1 MKIIHIGTPASPE
14 VVNGINYVVW
24 SVAQSQVC
32 LGHNV
37 SLLLNGKPSDSTI
50 DFAEKVGINLLYIPW
65 KNGMYDKEA
74 LDDLLNSDVAE
85 IFHFHSIFMFKQ
97 ASLSAWL
104 VRKKIPYIVTPHAM
118 TPEFLRRGWL
128 KKWLY
133 GWLIEKPRLLKAS
146 AITAVT
152 PGEKRTIQNYVPNYK
167 GVISCI
173 TNPVKFEEILDTKWS
188 GNTTNKKLVYLGR
201 FDVYHKGIDIL
212 VELASL
218 LTPDIEVHLY
228 GKTDSKTS
236 DWLKRIQTNLPTNIY
251 FHPPVFKAEKN
262 QVLAQA
268 SMYIQTSRWEV
279 FGVSI
284 AEAMYL
290 GLPCAIMP
298 TMNLADIF
306 KEHDLG
312 LVLPTKLE
320 SAAKLLIDTLNQP
333 DILHHWSKQA
343 HIFAKENFQT
353 QKIAIEYL
361 KLYEEVLC

>member
-1 MKIIHIGTPASPE
+1 MKILHIGASVSPQ

-37 SLLLNGKPSDSTI
+37 SILLNSKPPDSTK
-50 DFAEKVGINLLYIPW
+50 DFVKKAGINLLYIHSNHGIYN
-65 KNGMYDKEA
+65 KQA
-74 LDDLLNSDVAE
+74 LENLLKYCVIDIV
-85 IFHFHSIFMFKQ
+85 HFHSIFMLNQ
-97 ASLSAWL
+97 ASLSAYL
-104 VRKKIPYIVTPHAM
+104 VKQKIPYIVTPHAIN
-118 TPEFLRRGWL
+118 PEFLKRGWL

-152 PGEKRTIQNYVPNYK
+152 LGEKRAIQNYVPNYK
-167 GVISCI
+167 GMISCI
-173 TNPVKFEEILDTKWS
+173 TNPVKFEDFSNIKWS
-188 GNTTNKKLVYLGR
+188 GNTTKKKLVYLGR
-201 FDVYHKGIDIL
+201 FDVFHKGIDIL

-218 LTPDIEVHLY
+218 LTPNIEVHLY
-228 GKTDSKTS
+228 GKIDAKTS
-236 DWLKRIQTNLPTNIY
+236 NWLKRIQNSLPANMY

-262 QVLAQA
+262 KILSQA

-298 TMNLADIF
+298 TMNLAEIF

-312 LVLPTKLE
+312 LILPRNLE
-320 SAAKLLIDTLNQP
+320 EAAKLLVHTLNQP

-343 HIFAKENFQT
+343 HLFAKENFQP
-353 QKIAIEYL
+353 QKVAIEYL
-361 KLYEEVLC
+361 KLYEEVLH